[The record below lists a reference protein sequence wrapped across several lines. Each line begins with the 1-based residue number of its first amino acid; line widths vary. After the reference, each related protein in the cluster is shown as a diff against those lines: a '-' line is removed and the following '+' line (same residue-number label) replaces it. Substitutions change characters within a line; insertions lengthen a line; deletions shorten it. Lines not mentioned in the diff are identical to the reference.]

1 MSPDATAR
9 GRIKVLMVIDSYD
22 DSKNGATIS
31 TRRFVNLLQQDC
43 DVSILST
50 GIAAPGKIVLPR
62 FYAPGVKQIMKKMQA
77 PLAIPSRR
85 ILRKAIRDVHIV
97 HIQFP
102 FLLGIEAV
110 RMARKLKVPVVSTFH
125 IQAEHLAMNAGIHSP
140 MFIRYCYKIWLKTIY
155 NRSRMV
161 ICPSHFAE
169 EELQRY
175 GLKSPTALISNGIL
189 PIFHPICAERPEAFK
204 EKFIIL
210 SVGRLAPEKRH
221 EVIIRA
227 INGSPYREKIILFLI
242 GEGPAKERLQHLGEE
257 LPNPP
262 VFLFLKP
269 EELVYYYNIAD
280 LYIHAATIE
289 VECMT
294 VLEAMGCGLPVVIA
308 HSPKSATCQFAI
320 DDRFLFEGDDIKA
333 LTSRINYWVEHPSE
347 LDDAKKPYLEKSS
360 HYRIEMSVE
369 KLLSIYRN
377 LVPPGSTTST
387 TDPFP
392 PGK

>member
-1 MSPDATAR
+1 MPTDAINR
-9 GRIKVLMVIDSYD
+9 DRMQILMVIDSYD

-31 TRRFVNLLQQDC
+31 TKRFVNLLRNNC
-43 DVSILST
+43 DVSVLST

-62 FYAPGVKQIMKKMQA
+62 FYPPGVKRIMKKMQA
-77 PLAIPSRR
+77 PLAIPPRR
-85 ILRKAIRDVHIV
+85 VLRETIKNVDIV

-125 IQAEHLAMNAGIHSP
+125 IQAEHLAMNAGIHSS
-140 MFIRYCYKIWLKTIY
+140 MFISYCYKIWLKTIY

-161 ICPSHFAE
+161 ICPSLFAE
-169 EELQRY
+169 EELKRY
-175 GLKSPTALISNGIL
+175 GLKSPTTIISNGFL
-189 PIFHPICAERPEAFK
+189 PIFHPILTERPGSMK

-221 EVIIRA
+221 DVIIRA
-227 INGSPYREKIILFLI
+227 IDGSKYREKIILFLI
-242 GEGPAKERLQHLGEE
+242 GEGPAKEKLQRLGQG

-262 VFLFLKP
+262 VFLFLTP
-269 EELVYYYNIAD
+269 EELVYYYNLAD

-294 VLEAMGCGLPVVIA
+294 VLEAMGCGLPVVISR
-308 HSPKSATCQFAI
+308 SPKSATCQFAL

-333 LTSRINYWVEHPSE
+333 LTARIDYWAEHPSE
-347 LDDAKKPYLEKSS
+347 LENAKKPYLEKSS
-360 HYRIEMSVE
+360 HFRIETSVA
-369 KLLSIYRN
+369 KLLSIYQNLALTKTTTPRN
-377 LVPPGSTTST
+377 DSFSQ
-387 TDPFP
+387 
-392 PGK
+392 